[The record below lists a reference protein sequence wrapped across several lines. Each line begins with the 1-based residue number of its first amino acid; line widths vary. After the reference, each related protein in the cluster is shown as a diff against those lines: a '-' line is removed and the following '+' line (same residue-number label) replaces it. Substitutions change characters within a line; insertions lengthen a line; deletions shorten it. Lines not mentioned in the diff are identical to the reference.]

1 MKTIV
6 DSFILGKSVVLS
18 RSRWKEK
25 QQTCAGRRGLGKS
38 MHVIHVQVCTW
49 NDGSSRFCQWSGIN
63 SDPTSYVAVRGG
75 HPKKS
80 LHPTSICLISRKW
93 TRIDRRTWHQSYMN
107 PRHSLL
113 AALVTMNYM
122 CYIFWGIALVEK
134 NILRYIISNGPADT
148 WQNGYFWIKRYCS
161 GLVRSF
167 IVKGSLTWWSPE

>member
-80 LHPTSICLISRKW
+80 LHPTLSRESGPGSIDVRDTRVIWIPVTLCLRPW
-93 TRIDRRTWHQSYMN
+93 
-107 PRHSLL
+107 LL
-113 AALVTMNYM
+113 WIICVIFFEVYLWSKK
-122 CYIFWGIALVEK
+122 IFWGISYLM
-134 NILRYIISNGPADT
+134 D
-148 WQNGYFWIKRYCS
+148 Q
-161 GLVRSF
+161 
-167 IVKGSLTWWSPE
+167 LTPDKMVTFE